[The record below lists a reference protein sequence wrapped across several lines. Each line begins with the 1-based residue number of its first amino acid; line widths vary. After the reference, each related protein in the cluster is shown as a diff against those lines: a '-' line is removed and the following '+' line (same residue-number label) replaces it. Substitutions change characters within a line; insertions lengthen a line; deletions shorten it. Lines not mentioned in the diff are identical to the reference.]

1 VRILGDVCEGGQSSR
16 YEPELRACP
25 TDIRQDSGVT
35 VLSNPSSDQ
44 CCGSKN
50 DVNVP
55 SKSKKQKNLFKN
67 MLLAVFRIH
76 DILVWIRIRGSMPL
90 TNESGSCHKK
100 SKRSHKTV
108 PYESRF
114 FLLFLLDDLRIRIQI
129 QNAQNT
135 YGSDASGSATLL
147 QTMNVHCIVI
157 RIQL

>member
-1 VRILGDVCEGGQSSR
+1 VRG
-16 YEPELRACP
+16 RAEQP
-25 TDIRQDSGVT
+25 VRAGAARLPHRHQAGVT
-35 VLSNPSSDQ
+35 ALIDPSPDQ

-55 SKSKKQKNLFKN
+55 SKSKKQKNLSKN
-67 MLLAVFRIH
+67 LLLAVFRIH

-114 FLLFLLDDLRIRIQI
+114 FLPFLLDD
-129 QNAQNT
+129 
-135 YGSDASGSATLL
+135 
-147 QTMNVHCIVI
+147 
-157 RIQL
+157 